1 MQSFASRWCGRGLL
15 PSYRNL
21 VMQKDDTPLG
31 RYIWEEYEKALIVKI
46 ITFDDWFF
54 EVLEIVVA

>member
-1 MQSFASRWCGRGLL
+1 
-15 PSYRNL
+15 
-21 VMQKDDTPLG
+21 MQKDDTPLG